1 MAVPMN
7 LCSSWSVSDLRI
19 VFVTH
24 QFFPTYYTGVER
36 LTLNLATQLRK
47 MGHQCVVVTS
57 ADHADG
63 GSDRYLYGGVIVR
76 TVSAGETD
84 LARPWAQDPRAG
96 RELGRIL
103 DEERPDI
110 VHVMHPMRLPQAFD
124 EAERRRIP
132 VIAHLADFG
141 YVCARL
147 NLLRVDGSLCPGADN
162 GHACVSACGIESGG
176 ERVAWGRDL
185 LRRAAAVI
193 SPSRFAIG
201 VFEAEGFD
209 TSDWWHVPWGVDY
222 ALHSE
227 RLPAPEGDRLVLG
240 FLGTLIYQKGP
251 HVLVEAL
258 RLLPGRDIELRLYGD
273 SFHED
278 TYGKKLRALTA
289 GDERIR
295 FMGRYEHEGLRDVLA
310 PLDAVMIPS
319 VWYENLPTT
328 GLNAVAAGVPL
339 LVSDVDGLRELVHDY
354 DCGLTFRVGDASALA
369 SALEAL
375 RHDRKLLSR
384 MRARMTFPPTVE
396 EEAWRIREAYDVGHA
411 APTSGSRRRAAGSRL
426 PQVSDGFG
434 RQPITETR

>member
-1 MAVPMN
+1 MN
-7 LCSSWSVSDLRI
+7 RCSSWSVSDVRI

-57 ADHADG
+57 ADHANG
-63 GSDRYLYGGVIVR
+63 GSDRYLYGGAIVR
-76 TVSAGETD
+76 TVSAGEID

-96 RELGRIL
+96 GELGRIL

-110 VHVMHPMRLPQAFD
+110 VHVMQPMRLPQAFD

-132 VIAHLADFG
+132 VVAHVADFG
-141 YVCARL
+141 YLCARL
-147 NLLRVDGSLCPGADN
+147 NLLRIDGSLCPGAD
-162 GHACVSACGIESGG
+162 GGRACVSACGIESGP

-185 LRRAAAVI
+185 LRRAAAVV

-222 ALHSE
+222 SLHPE
-227 RLPAPEGDRLVLG
+227 RLPAPEGDPLVLG

-258 RLLPGRDIELRLYGD
+258 RLLRGRDIEVRLYGD

-278 TYGKKLRALTA
+278 TYGKELRALAA

-295 FMGRYEHEGLRDVLA
+295 FMGRYEHEDLRDVLA
-310 PLDAVMIPS
+310 PLDAVVIPS

-339 LVSDVDGLRELVHDY
+339 IASDVGGLQELVDDY
-354 DCGLTFRVGDASALA
+354 RCGRAFRTGDASALA
-369 SALEAL
+369 GLLDQVIEDPRGLARL
-375 RHDRKLLSR
+375 RDELAHPYG
-384 MRARMTFPPTVE
+384 AE
-396 EEAWRIREAYDVGHA
+396 EEAWRMEAIYAPMLATRRPA
-411 APTSGSRRRAAGSRL
+411 AMGSRATAAHASTPRAKAL
-426 PQVSDGFG
+426 L
-434 RQPITETR
+434 